1 MKHFKFIQALIL
13 DPVLEVLITQTTHL
27 SVDIW
32 LHSVYYFSSWSF
44 QYQFPYTFYSSFLF
58 IIFDVRLIW
67 NETTSSDIE
76 ILAWIC
82 DNDHGFLSFCS
93 FRTSHTSSALL
104 EKVLFKNN
112 MIFLIKNRKR
122 NSVFRLALTHR
133 RSSALELL
141 YHDIRREDSNN
152 KKM

>member
-1 MKHFKFIQALIL
+1 MFCRCQRTFLKSLIHPWGVKYFEFIQALIL

-27 SVDIW
+27 FVDIW

-67 NETTSSDIE
+67 NEITSSDIE

-82 DNDHGFLSFCS
+82 DNDHGFFIILQFQNVSYQFS
-93 FRTSHTSSALL
+93 IARKSSVLKTIWSSWL
-104 EKVLFKNN
+104 KIEKEIVF
-112 MIFLIKNRKR
+112 
-122 NSVFRLALTHR
+122 SV
-133 RSSALELL
+133 
-141 YHDIRREDSNN
+141 
-152 KKM
+152 